1 MLKFWFRLVVA
12 ALAIAGLFSLGRSAF
27 RSWSGGLDRTAVIS
41 KHSILVLELHGV
53 ILNGKQFLENLK
65 DYRED
70 SKIKAIF
77 INVNSPGGAVGPSQ
91 EIYAELKKT
100 KEEFKKPIVCFT
112 SGLMASGG
120 YYVSLG
126 CDQIVVAPGAL
137 VGSIGVIM
145 SFANLEKLYDWAKV
159 SRYSITSGKFKDSGA
174 EYRSMRSDEKQLFQ
188 DMIDEVYQQFK
199 ATVKEGRPKMKQDV
213 LDEYT
218 DGRVFTGAKAV
229 QLGFADSVGT
239 EDDALKLTAE
249 MAGLKEGHYD
259 LFEIPR
265 KKKSIWDLGEEEQ
278 QDTINGLVSGNSKS
292 SLLVDQ
298 IINKTFKKVL
308 GAELL
313 NQPVLLMPGV
323 WF

>member
-1 MLKFWFRLVVA
+1 MLKFWFRLLVVI
-12 ALAIAGLFSLGRSAF
+12 LAVVGVLSLGRSAF
-27 RSWSGGLDRTAVIS
+27 QTWTGKDKGAAVVMS
-41 KHSILVLELHGV
+41 QSILMLDLQGV
-53 ILNGKQFLENLK
+53 ILNGKQFLNNLK
-65 DYRED
+65 EYREQ

-91 EIYAELKKT
+91 EIYAELKRT
-100 KEEFKKPIVCFT
+100 REEFKKPVVCFT

-120 YYVSLG
+120 YYTSLG
-126 CDQIVVAPGAL
+126 CDKIVVAPGAL
-137 VGSIGVIM
+137 IGSIGVIM

-159 SRYSITSGKFKDSGA
+159 GRYSITSGKFKDSGA
-174 EYRSMRSDEKQLFQ
+174 EYRAMREDEKALFQ

-199 ATVKEGRPKMKQDV
+199 LTVQAARPQMKKEV

-229 QLGFADSVGT
+229 ELGFADSVGT
-239 EDDALKLTAE
+239 EDQAIELTAE
-249 MAGLKEGHYD
+249 LAGLKKDHYE

-265 KKKSIWDLGEEEQ
+265 KKRSIWDLGEDEQ
-278 QDTINGLVSGNSKS
+278 EDTINGKIFGDKLEAHFIEKS
-292 SLLVDQ
+292 L
-298 IINKTFKKVL
+298 KKVL

-313 NQPVLLMPGV
+313 NQPVYMMPGV